1 MALTLFR
8 KKPDLFDYEAE
19 RTCKNCGHAF
29 QGKFCSRCGEKV
41 VDRTDRS
48 LRKLAESI
56 LNALTFLEGKF
67 WRSFKLLFAHPGK
80 LSSEIR
86 AGIQV
91 PYMRMV
97 GLFFVANFFYFLFPV
112 FDTFNSSLYSQFYQ
126 QDHSAWVQEMVR
138 HHVKTHPVS
147 VEEFTNAY
155 NAHTANVSKLIVV
168 VLVFLYTLPLSIIN
182 YSKKNLYFDHLQF
195 SFEFHAYQLM
205 VSSVVVPLVFKW
217 LIQGVQGVFGWDWN
231 VLLSDSFYSK
241 VSLVLFG
248 YFFIRGQR
256 TYYGH
261 GWIVSVLKGALLAHL
276 VFYSWKAYRLI
287 LFFVTYWTM

>member
-1 MALTLFR
+1 MAFTLFR
-8 KKPDLFDYEAE
+8 KKTDLFDYEAE
-19 RTCKNCGHAF
+19 RTCKNCSHVF
-29 QGKFCSRCGEKV
+29 RGKFCSRCGEKV
-41 VDRTDRS
+41 IDRSDRS

-67 WRSFKLLFAHPGK
+67 WRSFRLLFTHPGK
-80 LSSEIR
+80 LSSQIR
-86 AGIQV
+86 EGVQV

-126 QDHSAWVQEMVR
+126 QDHSEWVQEIVR
-138 HHVKTHPVS
+138 NHLKTHPVS

-155 NAHTANVSKLIVV
+155 NAHTGNVSKLIVV

-195 SFEFHAYQLM
+195 SFEFHAYQLL
-205 VSSVVVPLVFKW
+205 VSSVFVPLLFKW
-217 LIQGVQGVFGWDWN
+217 LIHAAQGMFAWDWN
-231 VLLSDSFYSK
+231 VLLSDSLYSK
-241 VSLVLFG
+241 VSLALFG
-248 YFFIRGQR
+248 YFFIRGER

-261 GWIVSVLKGALLAHL
+261 GWIVSVLKGVLLAHL